1 MKANAKK
8 IRKLRRFSEE
18 FKKEIVNNFESGEYS
33 VVELGKL
40 HGISPVTI
48 YNWIYKYSKYNR
60 QGYRVVEHTEN
71 SNKKVKELTEKI
83 KSLESIIG
91 QKQIKIDFLEK
102 MIDVAKEELEI
113 DIKKNFSTPPSNG
126 SDQTKKA

>member
-8 IRKLRRFSEE
+8 IRKHRKFIEE
-18 FKKEIVNNFESGEYS
+18 FKKEIVQNFETGKYS
-33 VVELGKL
+33 VCELEKL
-40 HGISPVTI
+40 YGISNVSI
-48 YNWIYKYSKYNR
+48 YNWIYKYSKYNK
-60 QGYRVVEHTEN
+60 QGYRVVEQSES
-71 SNKKVKELTEKI
+71 SNKKVKELTDKI
-83 KSLESIIG
+83 KDLESVIG

>member
-8 IRKLRRFSEE
+8 IRKHRKFSEE
-18 FKKEIVNNFESGEYS
+18 FKREIVHDFESGEYS

-40 HGISPVTI
+40 HRISPVTI
-48 YNWIYKYSKYNR
+48 YNWIYKYSEYNK

-71 SNKKVKELTEKI
+71 SNKKVKELIDKI
-83 KSLESIIG
+83 KDLESIIG

-126 SDQTKKA
+126 SNPTKKT